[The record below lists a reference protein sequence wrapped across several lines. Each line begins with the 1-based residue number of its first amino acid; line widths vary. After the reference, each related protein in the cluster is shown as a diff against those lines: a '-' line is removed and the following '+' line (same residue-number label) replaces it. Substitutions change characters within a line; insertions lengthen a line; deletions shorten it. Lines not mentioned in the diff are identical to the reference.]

1 MALSQ
6 SDLLRLTESLHSADG
21 LEMIR
26 TLVQRMLQEL
36 IEAEAT
42 ARIGAEPGEHT
53 DARTTWRN
61 GHRGKLVTTQAGDL
75 DLAIPKVRAGSFFPV
90 LLERRRRID
99 QALYAVI
106 MEAYVLGVSTRQV
119 DDLVKA
125 LGSDT
130 GVSKSEVSRICAAL
144 DEHLTAFRRRPL
156 SHLRFPY
163 VYFDATYV
171 KARVNHQIVSQAV
184 VIATGV
190 SEDGGREVLGVMVGD
205 SETEAFWSEFMRS
218 LRARGLTGVKLVIS
232 DAHTGLV
239 AAIRKVMLGSAHQR
253 CRVHFVRNVFGV
265 IPKAAAEMVAA
276 TIRTVFAQPDAPAV
290 RAQLDTVADTLAG
303 QFPKAAVMLRD
314 AKDELTAFADFPRQ
328 HWKQIQSTNPLERLN
343 REIKRRSDVVQV
355 FPNTDAVL
363 RLVTAVLFELHDE
376 WIVFPRRYLPEGSM
390 NAIYPDNTAQPQL
403 PSKPD
408 DPHTPATPLHRT

>member
-6 SDLLRLTESLHSADG
+6 SDLLRLSESLRSGDG

-26 TLVQRMLQEL
+26 ALVQRMLQEL

-42 ARIGAEPGEHT
+42 AHIGAEPGEHT
-53 DARTTWRN
+53 DTRTTWRN
-61 GHRGKLVTTQAGDL
+61 GHRERVLTTQAGDV
-75 DLAIPKVRAGSFFPV
+75 DLAIPKVRVGSFFPL

-106 MEAYVLGVSTRQV
+106 MEAYVLGVSTRSV

-130 GVSKSEVSRICAAL
+130 GVSKSEVSRICADL
-144 DEHLTAFRRRPL
+144 DEQLTAFRDRRL
-156 SHLRFPY
+156 DHVRFPY

-171 KARVNHQIVSQAV
+171 HARVAHQIVSLAV

-190 SEDGGREVLGVMVGD
+190 SEQGGREVLGVMVGD

-218 LRARGLTGVKLVIS
+218 LRGRGLSGVRLVIS

-239 AAIRKVMLGSAHQR
+239 AAIRKVMLGAAHQR

-276 TIRTVFAQPDAPAV
+276 TIRTIFAQPDAAAV
-290 RAQLDTVADTLAG
+290 RAQLDQVAVMLGA
-303 QFPKAAVMLRD
+303 QFPKVEHMLIE
-314 AKDELTAFADFPRQ
+314 AKAELTAFADFPHQ
-328 HWKQIQSTNPLERLN
+328 HWKKIQSTNPLERLN
-343 REIKRRSDVVQV
+343 REVKRRSDVVQV

-376 WIVFPRRYLPEGSM
+376 WIAFPRRYLPEGTM
-390 NAIYPDNTAQPQL
+390 EAIYGASEPQPQL
-403 PSKPD
+403 PAPSQ
-408 DPHTPATPLHRT
+408 DPHSAATPLQGT